1 MNRKK
6 YCIAN
11 WKMNFSSDEIHDY
24 INKWNEKNVN
34 NDVQSIICPP
44 FTYLSK
50 VSKLLINNTENCAQ
64 NIFFA
69 NSGSYTGEISPS
81 MIKDCGCN
89 WVMIGHSERR
99 EIFNESNEIINKKLI
114 FSLKENLNAILCVG
128 ESKSDRI
135 KGNTEQVINE
145 QLLSAFK
152 NINLNDENAMIIAYE
167 PVWAIGTGITADI
180 DKIKKAHE
188 YIRNFII
195 KKGFKNKNISIIYG
209 GSVTAKNADE
219 ICRIDNV
226 DGFLVGGASLIVES
240 FYEIYNK
247 LQES

>member
-11 WKMNFSSDEIHDY
+11 WKMNLSTTEIDDY
-24 INKWNEKNVN
+24 INKWNDKKINNNV
-34 NDVQSIICPP
+34 DSIICPP

-50 VSKLLINNTENCAQ
+50 VSKLLNNNTGNCAQ
-64 NIFFA
+64 NIFYK
-69 NSGSYTGEISPS
+69 NSGSYTGEISPC

-99 EIFNESNEIINKKLI
+99 EAFYESNQIINKKLV
-114 FSLKENLNAILCVG
+114 FSLKENLNVILCVG
-128 ESKSDRI
+128 ESKSDRM
-135 KGNTEQVINE
+135 KGKTEQVINE
-145 QLLSAFK
+145 QLHSAFK
-152 NINLNDENAMIIAYE
+152 NINLNDGNAMIIAYE

-180 DKIKKAHE
+180 EEIKEAHG

-195 KKGFKNKNISIIYG
+195 KIGYKNKNISIIYG
-209 GSVTAKNADE
+209 GSVTAKNADK
-219 ICRIDNV
+219 ICKIDNV
-226 DGFLVGGASLIVES
+226 DGFLVGGASLNVDS

-247 LQES
+247 L